1 VSCPIQVSPRLHS
14 KLTVSLLLTQFGSRS
29 VGCLPGGDIQL
40 LPPFPTVRF
49 ARRSAQNG
57 SIDSSSIKEVA
68 RRVEFP
74 LRNGQTK
81 SGLVLEG
88 CESRF
93 IADLTGARRYL
104 EENVEEIFR
113 RHSRH
118 HPTLARDHII
128 LVIGSLTAVDW
139 AVMVSH
145 GPTG

>member
-1 VSCPIQVSPRLHS
+1 M
-14 KLTVSLLLTQFGSRS
+14 
-29 VGCLPGGDIQL
+29 
-40 LPPFPTVRF
+40 
-49 ARRSAQNG
+49 
-57 SIDSSSIKEVA
+57 KEVS

-81 SGLVLEG
+81 SGLVVEG

-93 IADLTGARRYL
+93 IADLTYARRYL
-104 EENVEEIFR
+104 EEHVEQIFR
-113 RHSRH
+113 RHAKH

-128 LVIGSLTAVDW
+128 LVIGSLTTVNW